1 TAEACSIR
9 GTLPRFEGLDAVILG
24 ISPDT
29 ARKHRNFKKKNELT
43 HTLLSDADHAVAERY
58 GVWVRLL
65 FWGRFYWGVARTTFV
80 IDPSGRVAKVFEKVK
95 PEGHGQEV
103 ADYLAANRATFVRK

>member
-1 TAEACSIR
+1 
-9 GTLPRFEGLDAVILG
+9 
-24 ISPDT
+24 
-29 ARKHRNFKKKNELT
+29 
-43 HTLLSDADHAVAERY
+43 
-58 GVWVRLL
+58 VWVRLL